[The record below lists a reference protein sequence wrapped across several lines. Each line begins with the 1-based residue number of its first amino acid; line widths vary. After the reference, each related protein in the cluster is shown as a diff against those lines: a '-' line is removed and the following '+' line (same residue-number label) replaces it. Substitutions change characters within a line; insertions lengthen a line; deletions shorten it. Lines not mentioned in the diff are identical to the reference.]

1 MKNTIKI
8 FLLLLVISV
17 LPMQAQTAGDDFQP
31 HAGTVAIGASA
42 NISNLFFNMGTD
54 PQVPSLCARYYLLDK
69 TAIRATFGVNYNN
82 KLDKFNVRDD
92 AAFVNDPLS
101 NKEVIDTK
109 RTIATNYSTSLA
121 LQQYFGESKLRG
133 FVGIQGLFGTGSGS
147 VSNTFAN
154 PMNAINPKPSSFS
167 TNYLVDDAR
176 VLENRTQTVYS
187 VGGGVIAGFE
197 YFMMPRLSIGGEISL
212 NAIYTKAG
220 QTSTKS
226 ESVVN
231 GEVVTTDK
239 VTGAGGSE
247 LEIKSLGYGH
257 QDFNNQIGV
266 YIMYH
271 F

>member
-31 HAGTVAIGASA
+31 HAGTVAVGASA
-42 NISNLFFNMGTD
+42 NISNLFINMATD
-54 PQVPSLCARYYLLDK
+54 PQVPSLCARYYLRDK
-69 TAIRATFGVNYNN
+69 TAIRATFGINSSN
-82 KLDKFNVRDD
+82 KLDKYNVRDD
-92 AAFVNDPLS
+92 AAFVNDPLG

-109 RTIATNYSTSLA
+109 RSITSSYNTSLA

-133 FVGIQGLFGTGSGS
+133 FVGVQGLYGAGSGS
-147 VSNTFAN
+147 VTNSFAN
-154 PMNAINPKPSSFS
+154 PMNAINPTPSIY
-167 TNYLVDDAR
+167 TNYSSGAR
-176 VLENRTQTVYS
+176 VLENRTQTIYS

-247 LEIKSLGYGH
+247 MEIKTLGYGH
-257 QDFNNQIGV
+257 RDFNNQIGV